1 MKKIL
6 LMAFL
11 VACSHG
17 AKESTNDM
25 KKHIQVYKDSAAE
38 LVKLNKAN
46 GDKNEINKLSLDLI
60 EKAKPIM
67 LALKTK
73 LPQCSEL
80 MDTVISKATL
90 MTTLTLEEIEADY
103 HDGAALP
110 KSPEECYEGK
120 ELIIHPATV
129 AILTSKKRLNKDH
142 RTQIDDEIEEVI
154 AHIDLL

>member
-1 MKKIL
+1 
-6 LMAFL
+6 MAFL

-17 AKESTNDM
+17 AKQNTKEM
-25 KKHIQVYKDSAAE
+25 KEHIQVYKDSAAK
-38 LVKLNKAN
+38 LVELNKAN
-46 GDKNEINKLSLDLI
+46 GDKKEINKLSLELI

-67 LALKTK
+67 MAIKTK
-73 LPQCSEL
+73 QPQCAEL

-90 MTTLTLEEIEADY
+90 MTKLTLEEIEADY

-129 AILTSKKRLNKDH
+129 AIITNKKRLNKDH